1 MAYGNF
7 EYRSK
12 GFFFRFKLK
21 ICRWLAASFPL
32 NSIRV
37 NALRWCGY
45 KIGKKIYV
53 GPSFMLATMNSED
66 TCKLEIRDR
75 VAIGPRVTIVLA
87 SDPNW
92 SRLNNIFKPVRSS
105 VVLKKDCWLGAGCII
120 MPGVTIGECSIIGA
134 GAVVTEDVPPY
145 TIVAGVPAT
154 IIRTIDKEGI

>member
-7 EYRSK
+7 EYGSK
-12 GFFFRFKLK
+12 GFFFRLKLK

-37 NALRWCGY
+37 NALRCCGF
-45 KIGKKIYV
+45 KIGNKIYI
-53 GPSFMLATMNSED
+53 GPSFMLATMNTED

-75 VAIGPRVTIVLA
+75 VSIGPRVTIVLA

-92 SRLNNIFKPVRSS
+92 SRLNKIYKPIRSS

-120 MPGVTIGECSIIGA
+120 MPGITIGECSIVGA
-134 GAVVTEDVPPY
+134 GTVVTEDVPPY
-145 TIVAGVPAT
+145 TIVAGVPAK